1 MFDQIKFNEHP
12 ALADFGARN
21 FAPAG
26 LLPQGDG
33 MNAQQGSRSVQVEG
47 VHREG

>member
-1 MFDQIKFNEHP
+1 MLDQINIYEHP
-12 ALADFGARN
+12 ALADFSAGY

-26 LLPQGDG
+26 FLPQGDG
-33 MNAQQGSRSVQVEG
+33 MDAQQGSRSVQVEG